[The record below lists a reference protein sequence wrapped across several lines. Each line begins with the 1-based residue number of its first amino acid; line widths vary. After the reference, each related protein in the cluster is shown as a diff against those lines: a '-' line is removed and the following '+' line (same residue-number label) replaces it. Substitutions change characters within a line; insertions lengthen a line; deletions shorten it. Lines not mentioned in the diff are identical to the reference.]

1 MAQIRKT
8 DAELK
13 KDRLRFT
20 KNKLS
25 ANLILLAI
33 AANALYFVSIY
44 GSDVGSYYYSLF
56 IGASIVYNLV
66 FMLLAFLSSEG
77 VKSYKLGY
85 AVTAIVLGVLQ
96 VARIFYIPMKAY
108 NAPNPVVGAET
119 STVMAAGQFKYVAVC
134 LCISAVLL
142 ACAGLIGIVKTTTL
156 NKYQAELDNMSF
168 LENDVMQ
175 LHSLFKPLQNSAQ
188 MTSDPD
194 NTGGAPQK
202 EIGELTDSGE
212 QNREDGDDW

>member
-1 MAQIRKT
+1 MAQNRKT

-77 VKSYKLGY
+77 VKNYKLGY

-142 ACAGLIGIVKTTTL
+142 ACSGLIGIVKTTTL
-156 NKYQAELDNMSF
+156 NKYQAELDNMKR
-168 LENDVMQ
+168 EG
-175 LHSLFKPLQNSAQ
+175 
-188 MTSDPD
+188 TD
-194 NTGGAPQK
+194 N
-202 EIGELTDSGE
+202 E
-212 QNREDGDDW
+212 